1 MPLRGLG
8 YHPFH
13 AQKLTAAFDDAE
25 ARGRDALYEHWR
37 GKDEGERYGRGF
49 RSLYIELEEALH
61 DLMQRDC
68 DDGHERGERGWTPPP
83 RAYASELARETEDP
97 PAP

>member
-1 MPLRGLG
+1 
-8 YHPFH
+8 
-13 AQKLTAAFDDAE
+13 
-25 ARGRDALYEHWR
+25 
-37 GKDEGERYGRGF
+37 
-49 RSLYIELEEALH
+49 
-61 DLMQRDC
+61 MQRDR